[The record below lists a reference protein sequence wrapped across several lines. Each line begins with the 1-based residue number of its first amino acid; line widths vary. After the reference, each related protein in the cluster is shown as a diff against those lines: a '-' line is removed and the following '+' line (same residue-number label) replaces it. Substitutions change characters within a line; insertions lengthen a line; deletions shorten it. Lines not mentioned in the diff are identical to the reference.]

1 MEMTFSDYLLVIVSV
16 VVGFCALLALL
27 GRARSF
33 ITALRAEHWQQA
45 RGHILRS
52 RMMKI
57 ARGFLYRP
65 EVVYEYDVG
74 GVSHVSSAISAA
86 DELPIYPNAQER
98 VQRYPSGKTVTVFYD
113 PAHPDH
119 AVLERSGALTIN
131 VYMIVLITI
140 LLASIHTFLGVVT
153 Q

>member
-1 MEMTFSDYLLVIVSV
+1 MELTFIDYLLVTASVIVGV
-16 VVGFCALLALL
+16 LAALALL
-27 GRARSF
+27 GRARNF
-33 ITALRAEHWQQA
+33 ITALHSEHWAEA
-45 RGHILRS
+45 RGRIVRA

-74 GVSHVSSAISAA
+74 GMSHTGTAISAA
-86 DELPIYPNAQER
+86 GELPIYPNAQER
-98 VQRYPSGKTVTVFYD
+98 MQRYPSGTAVTVFYD
-113 PAHPDH
+113 PKHPDH

-140 LLASIHTFLGVVT
+140 LLASIHMIIRVVVY
-153 Q
+153 